1 MAQKPQHKP
10 EEILGSFL
18 LNENVSDANITKLKQ
33 FLDSYDLHNCKSII
47 NAGLE
52 QYYYRTSIHL
62 AALRGLAPFLQILL
76 QHGGEGNK

>member
-18 LNENVSDANITKLKQ
+18 LDENVSDANITKLKN
-33 FLDSYDLHNCKSII
+33 FLDFYDPHNHKSII

-52 QYYYRTSIHL
+52 RYHYRTSIHL
-62 AALRGLAPFLQILL
+62 AAFRGLAPFLQILL
-76 QHGGEGNK
+76 EHGGEGNK